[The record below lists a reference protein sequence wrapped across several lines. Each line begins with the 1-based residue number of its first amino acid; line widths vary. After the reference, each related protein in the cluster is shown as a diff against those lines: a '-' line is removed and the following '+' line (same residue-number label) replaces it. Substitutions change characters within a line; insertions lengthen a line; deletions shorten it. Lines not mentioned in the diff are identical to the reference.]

1 MVIGELTCV
10 IEYSLPM
17 ETCGHGSAHLCSPV
31 HLSVEACGLRSAH
44 LYDPVR
50 LSIETCGHGSAHLCD
65 PVQPVNGSLRRNAD
79 SIFFGQLSV
88 RGEEKS
94 MHQPF
99 TFLFVLINF
108 SLSISLAD

>member
-1 MVIGELTCV
+1 MVMGELTCV

-50 LSIETCGHGSAHLCD
+50 LSVEAVAL
-65 PVQPVNGSLRRNAD
+65 
-79 SIFFGQLSV
+79 GQL
-88 RGEEKS
+88 
-94 MHQPF
+94 
-99 TFLFVLINF
+99 TFMIQSACL
-108 SLSISLAD
+108 